1 MKSIEIPPT
10 MFKKI
15 LIANRGEIAV
25 RIIRACKELKIKT
38 VAVHSTADSKSLH
51 VHMADEA
58 VCIGP
63 PPPRDSYLND
73 VNIISA
79 ALITGAEAVHP
90 GIGFLSERASFA
102 EACEAH
108 GLKFIGP
115 SAAVMERMGDKSV
128 ARETMRAA
136 GVPVVP
142 GSNGPL
148 ETVEEAQEF
157 AKKIGFPLLIK
168 AALGGGG
175 RGIRLVQNEEEL
187 PRQFDMARTEAASS
201 FGKPDVY
208 MEKFVEEPRH
218 VEVQILADEHGHV
231 VHLGER
237 ECSIQNLRHQKII
250 EESPWEKMPNGLRN
264 KMGDAAV
271 RAAKAIGYA
280 NAGTVEFLVDA
291 KHDFFFM
298 EMNKRLQVEHCV
310 TEQVTGIDIVKQQLR
325 VASGEKLSFGQRDIR
340 WEGHAIECRI
350 NAEDPDRNFAPS
362 AGRIERVVLP
372 GGYGVR
378 VDTHIT
384 AGYEVPPYYDPLL
397 AKIIVWDKDRA
408 GAIARM
414 QRCLQETE
422 IVGVKT
428 NVALQLK
435 ILANAY
441 YRRGELSTDFLQHR
455 IIDGVNG
462 K

>member
-1 MKSIEIPPT
+1 

-38 VAVHSTADSKSLH
+38 VAVHSTADEHSLH
-51 VHMADEA
+51 VHLADEA

-79 ALITGAEAVHP
+79 ALITGAEAIHP

-148 ETVEEAQEF
+148 ETVEEAQQF
-157 AKKIGFPLLIK
+157 AQKIGFPLLIK
-168 AALGGGG
+168 ASLGGGG
-175 RGIRLVQNEEEL
+175 RGIRLVQNEDEL
-187 PRQFDMARTEAASS
+187 PRQFDMARAEAASS

-218 VEVQILADEHGHV
+218 VEIQILADEHGHV

-237 ECSIQNLRHQKII
+237 ECSIQNLRHQKVI
-250 EESPWEKMPNGLRN
+250 EESPWEKMPTSLRN
-264 KMGDAAV
+264 KMGDAAI
-271 RAAKAIGYA
+271 RAAKAINYA

-291 KHDFFFM
+291 NNDFYFM

-310 TEQVTGIDIVKQQLR
+310 TEQVTGIDLVKQQLR
-325 VASGEKLSFGQRDIR
+325 IASGEKLSFGQRDIR

-384 AGYEVPPYYDPLL
+384 AGYDVPPYYDPLL
-397 AKIIVWDKDRA
+397 AKIIVWDKDRM
-408 GAIARM
+408 GAITRM

-428 NVALQLK
+428 NIALQLK
-435 ILANAY
+435 ILANAF
-441 YRRGELSTDFLQHR
+441 YRRGELSTDFLQRR
-455 IIDGVNG
+455 IIDGGTG

>member
-1 MKSIEIPPT
+1 

-25 RIIRACKELKIKT
+25 RIIRACKELKVKT
-38 VAVHSTADSKSLH
+38 VAVHSTADSNSQH
-51 VHMADEA
+51 VHLADEA

-79 ALITGAEAVHP
+79 ALITGAEAIHP

-108 GLKFIGP
+108 ELKFIGP

-157 AKKIGFPLLIK
+157 ARKIGFPLLIK

-218 VEVQILADEHGHV
+218 VEVQILADEHGHI

-250 EESPWEKMPNGLRN
+250 EKSPWEKMPNGLRN
-264 KMGDAAV
+264 KMGDAAI

-291 KHDFFFM
+291 NHDFYFM

-310 TEQVTGIDIVKQQLR
+310 TEMVTGIDLVKQQLR
-325 VASGEKLSFGQRDIR
+325 IASGEKLAFGQRDIR

-397 AKIIVWDKDRA
+397 AKIIVWDKDRV

-422 IVGVKT
+422 ITGVKT
-428 NVALQLK
+428 NIALQLK
-435 ILANAY
+435 ILANAF
-441 YRRGELSTDFLQHR
+441 YRRGELSTDFLQRR
-455 IIDGVNG
+455 IIDGNNG